1 MSNIAFLWL
10 MLLILLVIE
19 LCGVGIAMRCRYFSS
34 RNFSC
39 NFHTFLFL
47 SSLLA
52 TRPTVP
58 AILCIFLPLM
68 VTQLLL
74 FSALLCS
81 SLPLSALLCSSSLHF
96 SALLFFSSPF
106 SSSSTPPLSYYA
118 VLGSLWRSHGRDGSH
133 YDTPWNKTWS
143 RKWNGTGCLRGSGS
157 LQGR

>member
-1 MSNIAFLWL
+1 

-81 SLPLSALLCSSSLHF
+81 SLLFSALLCPSLLFSALLCPSVPFCALLCSSLLF
-96 SALLFFSSPF
+96 FALLFLFY
-106 SSSSTPPLSYYA
+106 ST
-118 VLGSLWRSHGRDGSH
+118 
-133 YDTPWNKTWS
+133 TII
-143 RKWNGTGCLRGSGS
+143 LRGSRVA
-157 LQGR
+157 LKKPWQRWKPL

>member
-1 MSNIAFLWL
+1 

-81 SLPLSALLCSSSLHF
+81 SLLFSALLCPSVLFFTTLFCSSLLF
-96 SALLFFSSPF
+96 FALLFLFY
-106 SSSSTPPLSYYA
+106 ST
-118 VLGSLWRSHGRDGSH
+118 
-133 YDTPWNKTWS
+133 TII
-143 RKWNGTGCLRGSGS
+143 LRGSRVA
-157 LQGR
+157 LKKPWQRWKPL